1 MATRVIDRRRLLLG
15 ALGVLLA
22 ACLALVAAGQW
33 WLHEQRTDDDR
44 TASVRDAAET
54 AVTAVLSY
62 DYRRLQAGM
71 DETTPLLTGDAEKQY
86 VELQHPLL
94 TSAPKLRAVVQ
105 AEVKATTVL
114 QSDDDSARVLLF
126 VDQTST
132 SRKLTQPQLDQS
144 RVLVTMER
152 SGDHWLVSTLAAI

>member
-1 MATRVIDRRRLLLG
+1 MPAPTIDRRTLLVG

-22 ACLALVAAGQW
+22 ACLAFVAAGQW
-33 WLHEQRTDDDR
+33 WLHEQRSEDDR
-44 TASVRDAAET
+44 AASIRDAAET

-71 DETTPLLTGDAEKQY
+71 DETKPLLTGDAEKQY
-86 VELQHPLL
+86 VELQQPLL
-94 TSAPKLRAVVQ
+94 TSAPELRAVVQ

-132 SRKLTQPQLDQS
+132 SKKLTQPQLDQS

>member
-1 MATRVIDRRRLLLG
+1 VRAPGLDRRRLLLA
-15 ALGVLLA
+15 ALGALLA
-22 ACLALVAAGQW
+22 ACLAVVAAGQW
-33 WLHEQRTDDDR
+33 WLHQQRSEVDR
-44 TASVRDAAET
+44 TSDVRDAAET

-62 DYRRLQAGM
+62 DYRRLQPGM
-71 DETTPLLTGDAEKQY
+71 DETTPLLTGDAKKQY
-86 VELQHPLL
+86 VELQQPLL

-105 AEVKATTVL
+105 AEVRTTTVL

-132 SRKLTQPQLDQS
+132 SKKLTEPQLDQS
-144 RVLVTMER
+144 RVLVTLER